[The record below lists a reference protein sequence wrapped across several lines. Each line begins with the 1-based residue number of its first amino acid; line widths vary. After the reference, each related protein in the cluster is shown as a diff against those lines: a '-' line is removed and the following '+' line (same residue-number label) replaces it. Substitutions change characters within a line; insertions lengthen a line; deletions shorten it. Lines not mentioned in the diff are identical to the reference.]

1 VAGTT
6 TVTLPAATDTLVG
19 KATTD
24 TLTNKT
30 LTSPTLTT
38 PALGTPASGVMTNVT
53 GLPLTTGVTGTLP
66 VANGGTG
73 LTTTPA
79 NGALD
84 IGNGTGF
91 TRTTLTAGS
100 NITITNASG
109 SITIASTGATPGPAF
124 SAYQSSSQTLSSNTL
139 TKILLQTEEFDTNNN
154 FASSTFTP
162 TVAGYYQIN
171 ASIQIAYGT
180 STAAVTSIIGKNG
193 SSYKGGNL
201 SQGNAVAGGIYANST
216 VSALVYCNGS
226 TDYVEI
232 FAYGSN
238 NGSAYNI
245 QNGQAATWFQGILVK
260 AA

>member
-1 VAGTT
+1 MALINTT
-6 TVTLPAATDTLVG
+6 
-19 KATTD
+19 
-24 TLTNKT
+24 
-30 LTSPTLTT
+30 
-38 PALGTPASGVMTNVT
+38 
-53 GLPLTTGVTGTLP
+53 TTGVLGTT
-66 VANGGTG
+66 VYGDGS
-73 LTTTPA
+73 
-79 NGALD
+79 GALTVQQNGVTQG
-84 IGNGTGF
+84 IYGN
-91 TRTTLTAGS
+91 
-100 NITITNASG
+100 I
-109 SITIASTGATPGPAF
+109 PAF
-124 SAYQSSSQTLSSNTL
+124 SAYQSVQQTSVGSGAT
-139 TKILLQTEEFDTNNN
+139 TKITFTTVEFDTNSN
-154 FASSTFTP
+154 FASSRFTP

-201 SQGNAVAGGIYANST
+201 SQGNAVAGGIFANST